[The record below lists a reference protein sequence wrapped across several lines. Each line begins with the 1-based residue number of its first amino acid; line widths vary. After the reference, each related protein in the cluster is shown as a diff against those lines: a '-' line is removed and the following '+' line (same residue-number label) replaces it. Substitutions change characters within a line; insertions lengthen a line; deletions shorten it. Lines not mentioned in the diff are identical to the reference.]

1 MIINHSLGF
10 VFIHVPKAAGTS
22 ISRLFTS
29 FSTYRD
35 QEIGGTPMGE
45 ILQPF
50 FKRRYGLAKHST
62 AAEVMQVM
70 GEQRFT
76 KYFTFAFVR
85 NPYTRA
91 FSTYNYLR
99 RQRDHKDLRLVQAVS
114 HLETFGD
121 YLRSEYAQGEGM
133 DRLLCPQVMWTE
145 LAPGAKLSFVGSVE
159 AIEADVAHTLKRVA
173 KPGKKNGKIPE
184 GKGIQ
189 SRNRSTEDPDQ
200 LWRLLREDPQSEQL
214 IYERYRADFEAY
226 GYERFDLAADTAYDE
241 RRLQDRGTP
250 RPAPLAASSADAA
263 PPADDDEDAG
273 AAEAAEGRPVPGRGA
288 AGKAGRQGP
297 GAGGPGRAAGGGGAG
312 GGGGGGRKGA
322 AHKAKAK
329 AKSGD

>member
-45 ILQPF
+45 TLQPF
-50 FKRRYGLAKHST
+50 YKRRYGLAKHST

-114 HLETFGD
+114 PLETFGD

-145 LAPGAKLSFVGSVE
+145 LAAGTQLSFVGSVE

-226 GYERFDLAADTAYDE
+226 GYERFNPEAEAAYDE
-241 RRLQDRGTP
+241 RRLQDRHGP
-250 RPAPLAASSADAA
+250 RPTPLADAPADTAA
-263 PPADDDEDAG
+263 AAGDDDEADDDANPAPARPAG
-273 AAEAAEGRPVPGRGA
+273 AGRGA
-288 AGKAGRQGP
+288 GGKAGRQGQG
-297 GAGGPGRAAGGGGAG
+297 GAGRAGGGGG

-322 AHKAKAK
+322 SPKAKAK
-329 AKSGD
+329 AKSTE